1 MHSKVLKIIK
11 YEYETTINRNIEIFF
26 PRIFRFVI
34 KSLVLFSMLLFEI
47 SKAKAANV
55 NPKSVAIKGRTSLM
69 KAYWELSLLYSEI
82 DRLRMP
88 MINGSQCSNILS
100 FLLRV
105 EW

>member
-1 MHSKVLKIIK
+1 
-11 YEYETTINRNIEIFF
+11 
-26 PRIFRFVI
+26 
-34 KSLVLFSMLLFEI
+34 MLLLDI
-47 SKAKAANV
+47 SKAKAANA
-55 NPKSVAIKGRTSLM
+55 NPKRVAMKGRTFLM
-69 KAYWELSLLYSEI
+69 KVYWELSLLYSEI